1 MQRVCGGEG
10 TLSGAP
16 VRRSG
21 VGLEGHMIDL
31 CSDRCLNLSDRCSLE
46 RKKSAGVGQAFTRL
60 CKKMGYWGR
69 GSATYSRACEIGCFG
84 SFPHQCENH

>member
-1 MQRVCGGEG
+1 MQSVCGGEG

-21 VGLEGHMIDL
+21 VGLEGRMIDL
-31 CSDRCLNLSDRCSLE
+31 CSDRYLNLSDRYSLE

-60 CKKMGYWGR
+60 CKKMGY
-69 GSATYSRACEIGCFG
+69 
-84 SFPHQCENH
+84 